1 MADKLKMTVEVD
13 KDVITGHLVLGRG
26 LKDGTPS
33 EKVKQWLES
42 HDSVDLKKI
51 ILILYLM
58 IMQVHSLLL
67 WVRLQH
73 LQLRMNLKTKRRH
86 NYGRNS
92 SSKAAFN

>member
-42 HDSVDLKKI
+42 HDSVDLKKD
-51 ILILYLM
+51 YLD
-58 IMQVHSLLL
+58 SLPDDNAGTLAAAL
-67 WVRLQH
+67 GTIATLAIA
-73 LQLRMNLKTKRRH
+73 NELKNEKE
-86 NYGRNS
+86 
-92 SSKAAFN
+92 A